1 MKWFWIL
8 KETKRNRNDG
18 ITVQIREETLVDES
32 GSFGAAVAVVD
43 ADVGGVGGG
52 EDLALILET
61 VIGLGDGDGEVAGGV
76 GLQVGVP
83 EESVG
88 TAASEAAIQ
97 RAVAQTQHD
106 LTQSVCV
113 EIRIYLNDDDDDDKV
128 EFVWEVRLG
137 LASEEE

>member
-43 ADVGGVGGG
+43 ADVGGGGGG
-52 EDLALILET
+52 EDLALILKT
-61 VIGLGDGDGEVAGGV
+61 VIRLGDGDGEVAGGV

-83 EESVG
+83 EKSVG
-88 TAASEAAIQ
+88 GAATTASEAAIQ

-106 LTQSVCV
+106 LSQSACA
-113 EIRIYLNDDDDDDKV
+113 IKIYLNDIDKV
-128 EFVWEVRLG
+128 ELVCLFGRLG
-137 LASEEE
+137 

>member
-1 MKWFWIL
+1 M
-8 KETKRNRNDG
+8 
-18 ITVQIREETLVDES
+18 
-32 GSFGAAVAVVD
+32 AVVD

-106 LTQSVCV
+106 LSQSACA
-113 EIRIYLNDDDDDDKV
+113 IKIYLNDIDKV
-128 EFVWEVRLG
+128 ELVRFRELTG
-137 LASEEE
+137 

>member
-1 MKWFWIL
+1 M
-8 KETKRNRNDG
+8 
-18 ITVQIREETLVDES
+18 QIREETLVDES

-43 ADVGGVGGG
+43 ADVGGGGGG
-52 EDLALILET
+52 EDLALILKT
-61 VIGLGDGDGEVAGGV
+61 VIRLGDGDGEVAGGV